1 MFTLLGGVALTLYGV
16 NVTRNEVMHAFGPK
30 LRMMIERSTR
40 NRFQAFLTGIIVTS
54 LTQSAT
60 ATALM
65 VTSFA
70 ARGLIPL
77 AAALAIL
84 LGADVGT
91 TIVAQIFSLKIYGI
105 APIVILLGFIGTRWK
120 PIGTIHHASHA
131 MIGLGLMMLG
141 VMTITNAAMP
151 MEHAP
156 VMRDVLKSLDS
167 DLVMAALLAM
177 LLTWVAHSTLAIVLL
192 IMSFAVA
199 GALSLPAAFAM
210 VLGAHCGAAL
220 TPLVLHAKDGGVA
233 RQVGWG
239 GFLLRVTI
247 TVAMIPLV
255 PYLVSYADDF
265 GFDEARQVVNFHTG
279 LSVLRAVIFL
289 PFIGLVAL
297 LLQRILPLR
306 HDTTNPAHAAYL
318 HDNDMLHPSRAL
330 AGAAR
335 ETARLGDMVQQML
348 VDSLTLF
355 QHNDEKAIHEL
366 QQRDNAV
373 DKLYEQIKFYLIKL
387 SRQPLTTAEAQQ
399 QLDML
404 MFATDLEHSGDI
416 IVKSL
421 CVMADKKRRENI
433 SFSKEGW
440 EEISFFHQAV
450 LDNFRLSMHVFT
462 SQSLDLARQ
471 LVAQKETLQ
480 HNTHS
485 TSGAHFAR
493 IRSGQLESVRSS
505 SLHLDIIRDLRR
517 INSHATSI
525 AYMLLQN
532 HGDLQSRIK
541 AAE

>member
-1 MFTLLGGVALTLYGV
+1 MQ
-16 NVTRNEVMHAFGPK
+16 AFGPK
-30 LRMMIERSTR
+30 LRLMIERSTR
-40 NRFQAFLTGIIVTS
+40 NRFQAFAAGIIVTS

-77 AAALAIL
+77 MAALAIL

-91 TIVAQIFSLKIYGI
+91 TIVAQVFSLKIYGI
-105 APIVILLGFIGTRWK
+105 APIIILLGFIGTRWK
-120 PIGTIHHASHA
+120 PIGSLHHGAHA
-131 MIGLGLMMLG
+131 VIGLGLMMLG
-141 VMTITNAAMP
+141 VMTITNAATP
-151 MEHAP
+151 MEQAP
-156 VMRDVLKSLDS
+156 LIRDILHGLDQ
-167 DLVMAALLAM
+167 DLIMAALLATI
-177 LLTWVAHSTLAIVLL
+177 LTWVAHSTLAIVLL

-210 VLGAHCGAAL
+210 VLGAHCGSAL
-220 TPLVLHAKDGGVA
+220 TPLLLHIKDGGTA

-239 GFLLRVTI
+239 GFFLRVMV
-247 TVAMIPLV
+247 TVALLPAV
-255 PYLVSYADDF
+255 PMMMEFADHF
-265 GFDEARQVVNFHTG
+265 GVDPARQVVNFHTA
-279 LSVLRAVIFL
+279 LSLLRAVIFL
-289 PFIGLVAL
+289 PIVGLVAYGLQKL
-297 LLQRILPLR
+297 LPVQ
-306 HDTTNPAHAAYL
+306 TNAKNPAHAAYL
-318 HDNDMLHPSRAL
+318 HENDMMHPSRAL

-335 ETARLGDMVQQML
+335 ETARLGDLVQQML
-348 VDSLTLF
+348 QDSLTIF
-355 QHNDEKAIHEL
+355 QHNDEKAIFDL

-387 SRQPLTTAEAQQ
+387 SRSPLTTAEAQQ

-421 CVMADKKRRENI
+421 CVMAEKKRRENL

-450 LDNFRLSMHVFT
+450 LENFRLALHVFT
-462 SQSLDLARQ
+462 AQHVDLARQ
-471 LVAQKETLQ
+471 LVAQKEDLQ
-480 HNTHS
+480 KDTHA
-485 TSGAHFAR
+485 TSGSHFAR

-525 AYMLLQN
+525 AYMILNN

-541 AAE
+541 TT